1 MDSDFVLQCGD
12 WPSFLEKCFSVSAE
26 NFTALS
32 NSVLY
37 SVQYVHTLLFSLG
50 DARWGGYTPGE
61 VLRDG
66 GRVQRDGDGAVGA
79 QPGGPLQLLQQA
91 DGAVDHKFTVMIKRI
106 NFNEYL
112 LMG

>member
-1 MDSDFVLQCGD
+1 MYIH
-12 WPSFLEKCFSVSAE
+12 CF
-26 NFTALS
+26 
-32 NSVLY
+32 
-37 SVQYVHTLLFSLG
+37 FSLG

-91 DGAVDHKFTVMIKRI
+91 DGAVDHKFTVMIKII